1 MPYRRT
7 LPLKRSRQSVS
18 SSEANSQQDEAII
31 RGNVDNEGGFRR
43 NEDPENQESGS
54 NDDDYEDGRCYFII
68 SYKLI
73 APKIPNGLRYNSKKK
88 LYCIC

>member
-1 MPYRRT
+1 VKISNKPSTTKRT

-54 NDDDYEDGRCYFII
+54 NDDDYED
-68 SYKLI
+68 